1 MTAALTPTLDAEVA
15 SCIERI
21 VTQARQQAA
30 DTVAE
35 ASQKAARRLARAE
48 AYACSAAGARQPV
61 QAAVLGRA
69 IEGARRACDE
79 QRAAV
84 AGALAA
90 MEEERMRALR
100 ALDARLREEAGAV
113 MARILL
119 PPEVPALRQPAS
131 VVEAVRAVGDTPP
144 PPEGPAV
151 AETGPAPGAGGGEPA
166 PESVHFARL
175 RALIYD
181 RSLADPA

>member
-35 ASQKAARRLARAE
+35 ASEKAARRLAHAE
-48 AYACSAAGARQPV
+48 ADARAAAGARQPA
-61 QAAVLGRA
+61 QATVLGRA
-69 IEGARRACDE
+69 IERTRRAFVE
-79 QRAAV
+79 QRGAV
-84 AGALAA
+84 ASALAA
-90 MEEERMRALR
+90 TEQERVRALR
-100 ALDARLREEAGAV
+100 ALDARLRERAGAV

-119 PPEVPALRQPAS
+119 APEAPVQQRAASVVRAVRDVQPPPEVP
-131 VVEAVRAVGDTPP
+131 EA
-144 PPEGPAV
+144 
-151 AETGPAPGAGGGEPA
+151 GPAPDAGGGEPA